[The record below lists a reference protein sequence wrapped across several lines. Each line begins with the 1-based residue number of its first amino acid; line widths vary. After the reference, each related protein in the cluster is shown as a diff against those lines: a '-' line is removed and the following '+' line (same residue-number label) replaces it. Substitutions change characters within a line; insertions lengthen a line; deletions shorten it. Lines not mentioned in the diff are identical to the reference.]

1 MTRKMYSRPS
11 ALKMGRSRKRS
22 TLSRRSSYQLASGGG
37 ESGSSSGV
45 SGRRSASVG
54 GGAVDGGDGVSPTM
68 NGRRPRDDS
77 PSGWVPMSRWT
88 SDSLA
93 ASAGSSGEVGDLYAA
108 DGVLF
113 PPPPPPPPPS
123 TGTSA
128 IVNGARRPPGR
139 RNRPERTGCQSEP
152 LVRTPAQSSRAAS
165 RGRNQISRGAPSA
178 MLAAIALCLSAGALP
193 ARHAPPARL
202 IAAHRACG
210 RAGRPALAAPNGRV
224 TRVESV
230 MTRDVV
236 SLTREQSLV
245 DAMEIF
251 VRRRISGAP
260 VVDDS
265 GQLCGMC
272 AARPPPR
279 LDRTPI

>member
-1 MTRKMYSRPS
+1 MKKNHAPTPMMRKMYSRPS

-45 SGRRSASVG
+45 SGRCSASVG

-128 IVNGARRPPGR
+128 IVNGARRPPSRADETGPSGR
-139 RNRPERTGCQSEP
+139 GASKDAP
-152 LVRTPAQSSRAAS
+152 LVPASPSPNSREKLPRRSSIKSPAGLRLPCSPPS
-165 RGRNQISRGAPSA
+165 RSA
-178 MLAAIALCLSAGALP
+178 
-193 ARHAPPARL
+193 
-202 IAAHRACG
+202 
-210 RAGRPALAAPNGRV
+210 
-224 TRVESV
+224 
-230 MTRDVV
+230 
-236 SLTREQSLV
+236 
-245 DAMEIF
+245 
-251 VRRRISGAP
+251 
-260 VVDDS
+260 
-265 GQLCGMC
+265 
-272 AARPPPR
+272 
-279 LDRTPI
+279 